1 MAELAASPTTSV
13 ALVPEVDVAGG
24 QVVIGSV
31 TTAGRVRLPQAGFR
45 EAVAGVVARPDG
57 STATSA
63 AGRAVS
69 VQFTG
74 TARVRALPTAT
85 IAIGDL
91 VVVASTAGEVATISL
106 ALAQSA
112 VVGIALSA
120 VTNAA
125 SGQMVLVELIPE
137 ASNSVQI
144 VPMVANA
151 AIGANLI
158 VVADPA
164 VDLRVNLP
172 AGADPTS
179 GVLGVSLTAAA
190 GAASTLLVCTKGP
203 ASLISGGN
211 LTRGANVAVFGA
223 AGSGKVAAPAA
234 GTNTHCVGTALQATT
249 APAQGLVMV
258 NPFMFQG

>member
-1 MAELAASPTTSV
+1 MAELAANPTTSV
-13 ALVPEVDVAGG
+13 ALVPEVDVTGG
-24 QVVIGSV
+24 QVVVGSV
-31 TTAGRVRLPQAGFR
+31 TTAGRIRLPQAGFR
-45 EAVAGVVARPDG
+45 EPIVGVVARPDG

-63 AGRAVS
+63 SGRAVS

-74 TARVRALPTAT
+74 TARVRALTGT
-85 IAIGDL
+85 SIAVGDTL
-91 VVVASTAGEVATISL
+91 VVASTAGEVAPISL

-120 VTNAA
+120 VTTAV
-125 SGQMVLVELIPE
+125 SGQMVLVLLIPE
-137 ASNSVQI
+137 ATNSMQI

-158 VVADPA
+158 VVAGGA
-164 VDLRVNLP
+164 DLRVILP

-190 GAASTLLVCTKGP
+190 GAASPLLVCTKGP

-211 LTRGANVAVFGA
+211 LTLGANVAVFGA
-223 AGSGKVAAPAA
+223 AGSGKVAAPGA
-234 GTNTHCVGTALQATT
+234 GTNTHCVGTALQATV